1 MDNPDDVFSIFTYFM
16 MEARQIQNCYVILS
30 TILPSKENQ
39 ENCDIH
45 FKEMDQALK
54 LITEPSELLGLNKS
68 FRTKSGYVRNK
79 LYEDGVHLDEKATK
93 TLAEQIFNKVNRIP
107 KNFFDWTSLELLKI
121 E

>member
-1 MDNPDDVFSIFTYFM
+1 MDDPDEVFSIYTYFM
-16 MEARQIQNCYVILS
+16 MEARQIKNCFVILS

-68 FRTKSGYVRNK
+68 FRTKSGYVRNH
-79 LYEDGVHLDEKATK
+79 LYEDGVHLNEKATQ
-93 TLAEQIFNKVNRIP
+93 TLAEQIFIKVNRIP
-107 KNFFDWTSLELLKI
+107 RSFFQ
-121 E
+121 

>member
-1 MDNPDDVFSIFTYFM
+1 MDDPDELFSIFKYFI
-16 MEARQIQNCYVILS
+16 MEARKIKNCFLILS
-30 TILPSKENQ
+30 TILPSVENQ

-68 FRTKSGYVRNK
+68 FRTKSGFVRNH
-79 LYEDGVHLDEKATK
+79 LYEDGVHLNKEATQ

-107 KNFFDWTSLELLKI
+107 KSFFE
-121 E
+121 